1 MDANGKNNV
10 KHGTVAVLDGKV
22 VVTDPEPGGNVA
34 IIIPG
39 EHVQIFVNGELIESP
54 QEVRSTDKISL
65 LPNTREPSWEI
76 ETRVSSDGMRGF
88 IRLHQQ
94 NGEIYKVPDQAPAQ
108 QLVIDGVLTGFSKP
122 KIEVSKVMKYLNEQK
137 IIYGIIPEMI
147 QLAID
152 SNSSEEFI
160 VAKGQEPQPGVNGY
174 IDCLFKKK
182 RKGKKEDNGAPL
194 VYVHDVISVEPGER
208 YREVEAKP
216 EICQVIRPRR
226 SPRNNVFGREA
237 PLEN

>member
-76 ETRVSSDGMRGF
+76 ET
-88 IRLHQQ
+88 
-94 NGEIYKVPDQAPAQ
+94 
-108 QLVIDGVLTGFSKP
+108 
-122 KIEVSKVMKYLNEQK
+122 
-137 IIYGIIPEMI
+137 
-147 QLAID
+147 
-152 SNSSEEFI
+152 
-160 VAKGQEPQPGVNGY
+160 
-174 IDCLFKKK
+174 
-182 RKGKKEDNGAPL
+182 
-194 VYVHDVISVEPGER
+194 
-208 YREVEAKP
+208 
-216 EICQVIRPRR
+216 
-226 SPRNNVFGREA
+226 
-237 PLEN
+237 

>member
-1 MDANGKNNV
+1 M
-10 KHGTVAVLDGKV
+10 
-22 VVTDPEPGGNVA
+22 
-34 IIIPG
+34 
-39 EHVQIFVNGELIESP
+39 
-54 QEVRSTDKISL
+54 
-65 LPNTREPSWEI
+65 PNTSESSWEI

-94 NGEIYKVPDQAPAQ
+94 MGKYIKFSDQAPAQ
-108 QLVIDGVLTGFSKP
+108 QLVIDGFNRLYKP
-122 KIEVSKVMKYLNEQK
+122 KIEVSKVMKFLNEQK

-160 VAKGQEPQPGVNGY
+160 AAKGQEPQPGVNGY

-194 VYVHDVISVEPGER
+194 VMSMT
-208 YREVEAKP
+208 
-216 EICQVIRPRR
+216 
-226 SPRNNVFGREA
+226 
-237 PLEN
+237 